1 MIKDGEYTIKL
12 SKHSKLEGVHQ
23 FHSVKLSLMDGN
35 KISAQVGTWWMPD
48 DPLGLIEG
56 NLGQIMSL
64 LLGIRKE
71 NTHGG

>member
-12 SKHSKLEGVHQ
+12 SKLSKLEGVHQ
-23 FHSVKLSLMDGN
+23 SHAVKVSLMDKG
-35 KISAQVGTWWMPD
+35 KVAASMGAWWRPD